1 MTRLRNRLGRFLR
14 QFRRCED
21 GNGTIEFVIFTPFFF
36 MIFMSTFEL
45 GMLFTRQ
52 VMLDRGVD
60 MTVRQVRLGAVDP
73 VTHAVLR
80 QMICDRAVMIP
91 DCMNQLKLE
100 MRPLNPRNWGNVP
113 NEADCV
119 DRADPAIPVREF
131 TPGVSNELMVIRA
144 CALFDPYFPTTGL
157 GSQLPRQSGNAYAL
171 VAMSSF
177 VVEPN

>member
-1 MTRLRNRLGRFLR
+1 MTRLGAFLHRFHR
-14 QFRRCED
+14 TED
-21 GNGTIEFVIFTPFFF
+21 GSGTIEFVIFTPFFF

-52 VMLDRGVD
+52 VMLDRGID
-60 MTVRQVRLGAVDP
+60 MTVRQIRLGAVSP
-73 VTHAVLR
+73 VTPFVVK

-100 MRPLNPRNWGNVP
+100 MRPLDPRNWGNVP

-119 DRADPAIPVREF
+119 DRGDPSVPVREF
-131 TPGVSNELMVIRA
+131 TPGVMNELMVIRA

-157 GSQLPRQSGNAYAL
+157 GSQLPRQSGDAYAL
-171 VAMSSF
+171 VSTSSF
-177 VVEPN
+177 VIEPN